1 MRYFVTK
8 EFNEK
13 IKALNEEQ
21 LTELS
26 ILLKSVES
34 SDKGKLLS
42 KMSYNIHSLPNDIYV
57 MRAKNSRMY
66 FSFGEDDD
74 GEYMLLLDFSALSTS
89 YSKSSQV
96 FATKNPRT
104 NMSLNPRSNMSI
116 NPRSNMSLNPRSNMS
131 INPRSNMSINPR
143 SNMSINPRSNMSINY
158 RSNMSINP
166 RSNMSLNPRSNM
178 SINPRSNVSFGGPF
192 IYSLDLE
199 QKGFLVR
206 ANKKVTLLF
215 DMSSEFIGVGVRHQ
229 HTGIILLFD
238 TDNNWTGFLVP
249 TKQEGLYLHFDTDNN
264 WQGQVV

>member
-13 IKALNEEQ
+13 IAALNAEQ
-21 LTELS
+21 LAELS
-26 ILLKSVES
+26 LLLKRIES
-34 SDKGKLLS
+34 SDKDSLLS
-42 KMSYNIHSLPNDIYV
+42 KTSSNVQSLSKDIYV
-57 MRAKNSRMY
+57 MKVKNSRMF
-66 FSFGEDDD
+66 FSVGEDNE
-74 GEYMLLLDFSALSTS
+74 GEYILLLDYSFISAS
-89 YSKSSQV
+89 YGRPDQA
-96 FATKNPRT
+96 FAAKNPRT

-116 NPRSNMSLNPRSNMS
+116 NPRSNMSINPRSNMS

-192 IYSLDLE
+192 LYSLDLE

-206 ANKKVTLLF
+206 ANEKVTLLF
-215 DMSSEFIGVGVRHQ
+215 DMSSEFIGVAVRHDS
-229 HTGIILLFD
+229 GIVLLFD

-249 TKQEGLYLHFDTDNN
+249 TSQEELFLHFDTDNN
-264 WQGQVV
+264 WLGLVV

>member
-13 IKALNEEQ
+13 IAALNAEQ

-26 ILLKSVES
+26 FLLKRIES
-34 SDKGKLLS
+34 SDKDSLLS
-42 KMSYNIHSLPNDIYV
+42 QASSNVQSLSNDIYV
-57 MRAKNSRMY
+57 MKVKKSRMF
-66 FSFGEDDD
+66 FSVGEDND
-74 GEYMLLLDFSALSTS
+74 GEYILLLDYSFISAS
-89 YSKSSQV
+89 YGRPDQA
-96 FATKNPRT
+96 FAAKNPRT
-104 NMSLNPRSNMSI
+104 NMYL
-116 NPRSNMSLNPRSNMS
+116 
-131 INPRSNMSINPR
+131 NPRSNMSINPR

-192 IYSLDLE
+192 LYSLDLD

-206 ANKKVTLLF
+206 ANEKVTLLF
-215 DMSSEFIGVGVRHQ
+215 DMSSEFIGVAVKHDSGVV
-229 HTGIILLFD
+229 LLFD

-249 TKQEGLYLHFDTDNN
+249 TSKEELFLHFDTDNN
-264 WQGQVV
+264 WLGLVV